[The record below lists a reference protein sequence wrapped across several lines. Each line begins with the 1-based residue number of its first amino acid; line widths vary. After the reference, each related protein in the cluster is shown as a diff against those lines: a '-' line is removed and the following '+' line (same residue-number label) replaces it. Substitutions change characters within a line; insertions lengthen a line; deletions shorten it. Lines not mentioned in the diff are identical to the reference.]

1 MQYSIA
7 LVCFENIFISMPKS
21 FLQILCQYCVAITF
35 FSPPFL
41 QSKNFHTPGEKA
53 HSTNFHAFVGGDIQV
68 DPQTRLKK
76 STMLIRNGVIEKIG
90 PNIPVPSFYREWNC
104 SGKTIYPGL
113 IDPYN
118 LPGKK
123 DGLLSLG
130 HQEKMVAQSNLS
142 FFGLPENSSDKQ
154 ISTFGIPGVHP
165 EKRLIESYNPQLDQ
179 WIDIR
184 KLGYTAVHQV
194 PPEGI
199 FRGIGFQPAGNRSA
213 VCSISFKR
221 ERNT

>member
-1 MQYSIA
+1 
-7 LVCFENIFISMPKS
+7 
-21 FLQILCQYCVAITF
+21 
-35 FSPPFL
+35 
-41 QSKNFHTPGEKA
+41 
-53 HSTNFHAFVGGDIQV
+53 
-68 DPQTRLKK
+68 
-76 STMLIRNGVIEKIG
+76 MLIRNGVIEKIG
-90 PNIPVPSFYREWNC
+90 PNITVPSFYREWNC

-123 DGLLSLG
+123 DRLLSLG

-154 ISTFGIPGVHP
+154 ISTFGIPGFIP
-165 EKRLIESYNPQLDQ
+165 KKDSSNPTIHQPDQ

-199 FRGIGFQPAGNRSA
+199 FRGIGICILTSSNPDDNRILKEQTPQIIAFDPVGRKSSPS
-213 VCSISFKR
+213 VYPNSLMGVISVFAR
-221 ERNT
+221 LS

>member
-1 MQYSIA
+1 M
-7 LVCFENIFISMPKS
+7 
-21 FLQILCQYCVAITF
+21 
-35 FSPPFL
+35 
-41 QSKNFHTPGEKA
+41 
-53 HSTNFHAFVGGDIQV
+53 STNFHAFVGGDIQV
-68 DPQTRLKK
+68 DPQTRLRK

-90 PNIPVPSFYREWNC
+90 TNIPVPSFYREWNC

-130 HQEKMVAQSNLS
+130 HQERMVAQSNLS
-142 FFGLPENSSDKQ
+142 FFGLPENSSDEQ

-165 EKRLIESYNPQLDQ
+165 EKRLIKSYKPQPDQ
-179 WIDIR
+179 WIDTR
-184 KLGYTAVHQV
+184 KLGYTVVHQV

-199 FRGIGFQPAGNRSA
+199 FRGMGICILISSNPDDNRILKEQTPIPRKIPSGG
-213 VCSISFKR
+213 
-221 ERNT
+221 T